1 MKLPDGP
8 DLTNAEMEDFLL
20 TCKNKKQSNQ
30 VQQYLLKCYFLSN
43 NFFYELKDK
52 SDVLILLAFIIVWG
66 RVAGAAGTGVET
78 ETFRL

>member
-43 NFFYELKDK
+43 NF
-52 SDVLILLAFIIVWG
+52 SMN
-66 RVAGAAGTGVET
+66 
-78 ETFRL
+78 